1 LYNKRMSRAT
11 PGLMVFLIDCSASMS
26 FPMVRDSTDP
36 NTWTKFQAASTILD
50 NFLYQCTIKCAS
62 EDKYKDYLDFVILGY
77 GDNTFSPISK
87 ISTSEYPISVNKLDS
102 SYESVEE
109 FSEEEL
115 DETNSPL
122 KWINSDSVGGNTAM
136 LNAFTKV
143 KKIIEDWVKKHP
155 DSYPPVLLNISDGMA
170 NDLPRDE
177 EDNEKLDPSPLFELC
192 NDIKKI
198 QTNDGNTVIGN
209 IHLSDV
215 VGAYAKF
222 PVSIDE
228 VLDIED
234 PAAVTL
240 FEMSSTVPVPW
251 LEKAQGF
258 GFDIRPGGKFYIYNS
273 DFDSFLSFFKFG
285 TDPTNG

>member
-1 LYNKRMSRAT
+1 MSRAN
-11 PGLMVFLIDCSASMS
+11 PGLMVFLIDCSASMLL
-26 FPMVRDSTDP
+26 PMNQVSPDP
-36 NTWTKFQAASTILD
+36 KTLTKFQAASMILD

-102 SYESVEE
+102 SYESVEDFPE
-109 FSEEEL
+109 QEL
-115 DETNSPL
+115 DETNSPI

-155 DSYPPVLLNISDGMA
+155 DSYPPILLNISDGMA

-177 EDNEKLDPSPLFELC
+177 EDNDKLDPLPLFELC
-192 NDIKKI
+192 NEIKKI

-215 VGAYAKF
+215 VGKLVKF

-228 VLDIED
+228 ILDIED

-240 FEMSSTVPVPW
+240 FEMSSTIPAPW

-258 GFDIRPGGKFYIYNS
+258 GFNIGPGGKFYIYNS

-285 TDPTNG
+285 TDPTNA

>member
-1 LYNKRMSRAT
+1 MSRAN
-11 PGLMVFLIDCSASMS
+11 PGLMVFLIDCSASML
-26 FPMVRDSTDP
+26 FPMNQVSPDP
-36 NTWTKFQAASTILD
+36 KTLTKFQAASMILD

-102 SYESVEE
+102 SYESVEDFPE
-109 FSEEEL
+109 QEL
-115 DETNSPL
+115 DETNSPI

-155 DSYPPVLLNISDGMA
+155 DSYPPILLNISDGMA

-177 EDNEKLDPSPLFELC
+177 EDNDKLDPLPLFELC
-192 NDIKKI
+192 NEIKKI

-215 VGAYAKF
+215 VGKLVKF

-228 VLDIED
+228 ILDIED

-240 FEMSSTVPVPW
+240 FEMSSTIPAPW

-258 GFDIRPGGKFYIYNS
+258 GFNIGPGGKFYIYNS

-285 TDPTNG
+285 TDPTNA

>member
-1 LYNKRMSRAT
+1 MSRAN
-11 PGLMVFLIDCSASMS
+11 PGLMVFLIDCSASML
-26 FPMVRDSTDP
+26 FPMNQVSPDP
-36 NTWTKFQAASTILD
+36 KTLTKFQAASMILD

-102 SYESVEE
+102 SYESVEDFPE
-109 FSEEEL
+109 QEL
-115 DETNSPL
+115 DETNSPI

-155 DSYPPVLLNISDGMA
+155 DSYPPILLNISDGMA

-177 EDNEKLDPSPLFELC
+177 EDNDKLDPLPLFELC
-192 NDIKKI
+192 NEIKKI

-215 VGAYAKF
+215 VGKLVKF

-228 VLDIED
+228 ILDIED

-240 FEMSSTVPVPW
+240 FEMSSTIPAPW

>member
-1 LYNKRMSRAT
+1 MSRAN
-11 PGLMVFLIDCSASMS
+11 PGLMVFLIDCSASMALPLLRS
-26 FPMVRDSTDP
+26 ETDK
-36 NTWTKFQAASTILD
+36 NQSISKFEAAADILD
-50 NFLYQCTIKCAS
+50 SVLFQCTTKCAS
-62 EDKYKDYLDFVILGY
+62 EDKYKDYVDFVILGY
-77 GDNTFSPISK
+77 GDRVFSPISK
-87 ISTSEYPISVNKLDS
+87 IPVSEYPISVNKLDS

-115 DETNSPL
+115 GETMSPI
-122 KWINSDSVGGNTAM
+122 KWINQDIQLGGITSMRAG
-136 LNAFTKV
+136 FTMAKE
-143 KKIIEDWVKKHP
+143 IIQDWVKKHP
-155 DSYPPVLLNISDGMA
+155 DSYPPILLNISDGMA

-177 EDNEKLDPSPLFELC
+177 EDNDKLDPLPLFELC
-192 NDIKKI
+192 NEIKKI

-215 VGAYAKF
+215 VGKLVKF

-228 VLDIED
+228 ILDIED

-240 FEMSSTVPVPW
+240 FEMSSTIPAPW

-258 GFDIRPGGKFYIYNS
+258 GFNIGPGGKFYIYNS

>member
-1 LYNKRMSRAT
+1 MSRAN

-36 NTWTKFQAASTILD
+36 NIWTKFQAASTILD

-102 SYESVEE
+102 SYESVEDFPE
-109 FSEEEL
+109 QEL
-115 DETNSPL
+115 DETNSPI

-155 DSYPPVLLNISDGMA
+155 DSYPPILLNISDGMA

-177 EDNEKLDPSPLFELC
+177 EDNDKLDPLPLFELC
-192 NDIKKI
+192 NEIKKI
-198 QTNDGNTVIGN
+198 QTNDGNVVIGN
-209 IHLSDV
+209 IHLSDGKIMKV
-215 VGAYAKF
+215 NF

-228 VLDIED
+228 VMDIED
-234 PAAVTL
+234 PAAGTL
-240 FEMSSTVPVPW
+240 FEMTSEVPAPW

-258 GFDIRPGGKFYIYNS
+258 GLNIRPGGKMYIYNS

>member
-1 LYNKRMSRAT
+1 MSRAN
-11 PGLMVFLIDCSASMS
+11 PGLMVFLIDCSASML
-26 FPMVRDSTDP
+26 FPMNQVSPDP
-36 NTWTKFQAASTILD
+36 KTLTKFQAASMILD

-102 SYESVEE
+102 SYESVEDFPE
-109 FSEEEL
+109 QEL
-115 DETNSPL
+115 DETNSPI

-155 DSYPPVLLNISDGMA
+155 DSYPPILLNISDGMA

-177 EDNEKLDPSPLFELC
+177 EDNDKLDPLPLFELC
-192 NDIKKI
+192 NEIKKI

-215 VGAYAKF
+215 VGKLVKF

-228 VLDIED
+228 ILDIED

-240 FEMSSTVPVPW
+240 FEMSSTIPAPW

-258 GFDIRPGGKFYIYNS
+258 GFNIGPGGKFYIYNS

>member
-1 LYNKRMSRAT
+1 MSRAN

-26 FPMVRDSTDP
+26 FPLLRSETDK
-36 NTWTKFQAASTILD
+36 NQSISKFEAAADILD
-50 NFLYQCTIKCAS
+50 SVLFQCTTKCAS
-62 EDKYKDYLDFVILGY
+62 EDKYKDYVDFAILGY
-77 GDNTFSPISK
+77 GDRVFSPISK
-87 ISTSEYPISVNKLDS
+87 IPVSEYPISVNKLDS
-102 SYESVEE
+102 SYESVEDFPE
-109 FSEEEL
+109 QEL
-115 DETNSPL
+115 DETNSPI

-155 DSYPPVLLNISDGMA
+155 DSYPPILLNISDGMA

-177 EDNEKLDPSPLFELC
+177 EDNDKLDPLPLFELC
-192 NDIKKI
+192 NEIKKI

-215 VGAYAKF
+215 VGKLVKF

-228 VLDIED
+228 ILDIED

-240 FEMSSTVPVPW
+240 FEMSSTIPAPW

-258 GFDIRPGGKFYIYNS
+258 GFNIGPGGKFYIYNS

-285 TDPTNG
+285 TDPTNA

>member
-1 LYNKRMSRAT
+1 MSRAN
-11 PGLMVFLIDCSASMS
+11 PGLMVFLIDCSASML
-26 FPMVRDSTDP
+26 FPMNQVSPDP
-36 NTWTKFQAASTILD
+36 KTLTKFQAASMILD

-122 KWINSDSVGGNTAM
+122 KWINSDSVSGNTAM

-155 DSYPPVLLNISDGMA
+155 DSYPPVLLNVSDGMA
-170 NDLPRDE
+170 NDLPIINTDGQ
-177 EDNEKLDPSPLFELC
+177 DAYDPSPLFELC
-192 NDIKKI
+192 KDIKKI
-198 QTNDGNTVIGN
+198 QTNDGNVVIGN
-209 IHLSDV
+209 IHLSDGKIMKV
-215 VGAYAKF
+215 NF

-228 VLDIED
+228 VLNIPD

-240 FEMSSTVPVPW
+240 FEMSSSVPAPW

-285 TDPTNG
+285 TDPTNA